1 MSDQER
7 DAAEQKYTM
16 IAPFLNKTSSLKKIS
31 EKSGVPIRT
40 LNLWLKKYREGGLK
54 GLARKTRGDKGIPK
68 VYDEEMQKRIEGIY
82 FKNPELSSASI
93 HKLIAEYCEQS
104 ALKAPSYK
112 TVCKI
117 VKSIPDD
124 MTVLATQGSKAYQQK
139 YDLLYLRSSKRP
151 NEIWQADHVFIDIQ
165 VYNDKNVL
173 ERPWLTIII
182 DDCSRAICGYEL
194 SFLAPASN
202 KTSLCL
208 RHALWRKVDPRWSIM
223 GVPETLYTDHGS
235 DFTSKQIEQVC
246 IDLKINLIH
255 SQIGRPRGRG
265 KIERFFRTLNQ
276 TLISRINSIMT
287 TSNNQPTFDLKS
299 LDKMVYEFIVNYNHQ
314 THSDLRMSPTERWQ
328 LNGFLPHILD
338 SLEDLDLLLFT
349 VAKPRRILRDGI
361 HFQGLRYIDLILAEY
376 IGEDVSIRYD
386 PSDISS
392 IRVFHK
398 QKFLCQPICTELSQ
412 SKISLKEIQSV
423 RNKRRRELKKK
434 IAERKSLFEAVVA
447 ASRKTLPCSDE
458 VELLQETRSS
468 KSKLKLYESD

>member
-1 MSDQER
+1 MTALKSLLQMSDQER
-7 DAAEQKYTM
+7 AAAEQKYKM

-54 GLARKTRGDKGIPK
+54 GLARKTRDDKGIFK
-68 VYDEEMQKRIEGIY
+68 IYDEELQKRIEGIY

-93 HKLIAEYCEQS
+93 HKLISEYCEQS
-104 ALKAPSYK
+104 ALKVPSYK
-112 TVCKI
+112 TVYKI
-117 VKSIPDD
+117 VNSIPDD
-124 MTVLATQGSKAYQQK
+124 MSVLATQGSKAYQQK
-139 YDLLYLRSSKRP
+139 YDLLHLRSSNRP
-151 NEIWQADHVFIDIQ
+151 NEIWQADHVLIDIEI
-165 VYNDKNVL
+165 YNDKSEL

-194 SFLAPASN
+194 SFLAPSSN

-265 KIERFFRTLNQ
+265 KIERFFRTL
-276 TLISRINSIMT
+276 ISRINSITT
-287 TSNNQPTFDLKS
+287 TSNKQPHFDLKS
-299 LDKMVYEFIVNYNHQ
+299 MDKIVYDFIIDYNHQ
-314 THSDLRMSPTERWQ
+314 SHSDLGMSPTERWQ
-328 LNGFLPHILD
+328 LNGFLPQTLD

-349 VAKPRRILRDGI
+349 VEKPRRILRDGI
-361 HFQGLRYIDLILAEY
+361 HFQGVRYIDLILAEY
-376 IGEDVSIRYD
+376 IGENVSIRYN

-392 IRVFHK
+392 IRVFYK

-423 RNKRRRELKKK
+423 LNKRR
-434 IAERKSLFEAVVA
+434 
-447 ASRKTLPCSDE
+447 
-458 VELLQETRSS
+458 
-468 KSKLKLYESD
+468 